1 MTVTADHR
9 TALDTLTTMPEK
21 SAAYAH
27 DTYYLETADQLATLD
42 VDANTF
48 AHRHGLLFLKPDA
61 IAARAVEP
69 TLEWLQANSFRIV
82 SARKVVADRHLVR
95 ALWYFQWNIASPERR
110 RLAELL
116 VGISSA
122 LLLVV
127 TDTADEVPTS
137 VRLTDRK
144 GPTAPSKRRPGE
156 LRHLLG
162 GSSYLLNMVHT
173 ADEPADVLREL
184 GVYLTESD
192 RAAVISEAVRGADR
206 SGDARQLGSE
216 IYTDCP
222 PRSFDRAAAEAVL
235 REQLRIADLPAAVR
249 DSADGVQIATTTSD
263 AGWAAV
269 ILACWQHGVR
279 LDPWATL
286 VVGSAVLPMR
296 TPTGTQTLGPVGPAQ
311 WHTNRYG
318 GTT

>member
-9 TALDTLTTMPEK
+9 TLLDTLTTMPEK
-21 SAAYAH
+21 SAAYTH

-42 VDANTF
+42 IDAHTF

-69 TLEWLQANSFRIV
+69 TVEWLQANSFRIV

-116 VGISSA
+116 VDISSA

-192 RAAVISEAVRGADR
+192 RAAVIAESVRGADR
-206 SGDARQLGSE
+206 SGDARHLGSE

-222 PRSFDRAAAEAVL
+222 SRSFDRAHAEAVL
-235 REQLRIADLPAAVR
+235 REQLRDANLPAAVR
-249 DSADGVQIATTTSD
+249 DSVDGVQVATTSD